1 MQYAIREKSYH
12 KNDVHQFIKKFEA
25 LPDELIYK
33 ILHKALPK
41 KNIELEKGINL
52 EASHFRMREMFK
64 KWSNIRSIM
73 TWEDYLK
80 NSNEDLHELF
90 NTFKNCGCCERHST
104 NVYYNIDNE
113 PISHFTGK
121 ITCSLTR
128 KKFHNKINVNYKMCM
143 CPCRGCMR
151 TIIRCIPIT

>member
-1 MQYAIREKSYH
+1 MSFSIQHKSYQE
-12 KNDVHQFIKKFEA
+12 NDIQQFIKKFEN
-25 LPDELIYK
+25 LPNDLIYK
-33 ILHKALPK
+33 ILQKALPK
-41 KNIELEKGINL
+41 KNIELEKAIKL
-52 EASHFRMREMFK
+52 EASLFRMREMFK

-73 TWEDYLK
+73 TWEDQLK

-113 PISHFTGK
+113 PIPHFTGK
-121 ITCSLTR
+121 ITGSLTR
-128 KKFHNKINVNYKMCM
+128 KKFHNKINVNDKMCM
-143 CPCRGCMR
+143 CPCRGYMR